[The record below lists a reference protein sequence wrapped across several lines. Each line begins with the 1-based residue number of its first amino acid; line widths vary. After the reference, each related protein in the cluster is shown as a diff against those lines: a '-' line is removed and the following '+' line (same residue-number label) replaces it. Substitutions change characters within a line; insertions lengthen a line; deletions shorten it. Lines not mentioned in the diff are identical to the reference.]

1 MELLLCES
9 VNDLRHMIFQLLN
22 CLITTASE
30 LRE

>member
-1 MELLLCES
+1 MDVLLCES
-9 VNDLRHMIFQLLN
+9 VNDLRDSLFHLLN